1 MKLSELLSFIV
12 IPIYFVFIGI
22 ELLYL
27 RFAKQ
32 KYYRLNDSISSIST
46 GVIQQTIGIFI
57 HIMIYLSYDWLQ
69 QHGSIQQL
77 FGVKAVPETI
87 LWYVIAFLFFDF
99 LYYWFHRTSH
109 EVNVVWASHVVHHSS
124 EEYNLSTALRQG
136 TFQGLFSWP
145 FFLVMAFFGF
155 PLEMFLV
162 VSVLDLL
169 WQYFLHTRAV
179 GKLGPLEW
187 VMNTPSHHRVH
198 HGKNPQYIDK
208 NHAGALIIW
217 DRMFGT
223 FEPEGEEVVYGITK
237 PLNSWNPL
245 WANIESFKDLAYD
258 AWHAKS
264 FKEKFTVWFKP
275 PGWRPTNLGPY
286 PSVKVDPANVIKYDT
301 EVPFGI
307 SLYTLFQFVVS
318 LAFAVWV
325 LTQVKANHEAG
336 TLINLVGPAFIVVL
350 SLTNVGGIQEM
361 KRWAFFVELAK
372 NIAIGILLV
381 IALQAYAPL
390 WAITGGAFLYVVLT
404 TAWLFPFVK
413 QAEKAKVTY
422 AV

>member
-1 MKLSELLSFIV
+1 MPLSELLSFIV
-12 IPIYFVFIGI
+12 IPIYFVFIGV

-69 QHGSIQQL
+69 RNGSIQAL
-77 FGVKAVPETI
+77 FGVKAIPNTL

-109 EVNVVWASHVVHHSS
+109 EVNIVWASHVVHHSS

-145 FFLVMAFFGF
+145 FFLVMAVFGF

-187 VMNTPSHHRVH
+187 FMNTPSHHRVH
-198 HGKNPQYIDK
+198 HGKNPQYIDR

-237 PLNSWNPL
+237 PLNSWNPF
-245 WANIESFKDLAYD
+245 WANIESFKDLMYD
-258 AWHAKS
+258 AVHTKRWAD
-264 FKEKFTVWFKP
+264 KFTVWFKP
-275 PGWRPTNLGPY
+275 PGWRPRDLPPY
-286 PSVKVDPANVIKYDT
+286 VTPKIDPKNVIKFDT

-307 SLYTLFQFVVS
+307 NMYALFQFV
-318 LAFAVWV
+318 LNLGFAVWV
-325 LTQVKANHEAG
+325 LTQVKANIEAG

-350 SLTNVGGIQEM
+350 SLTNIGSIMEM
-361 KRWAFFVELAK
+361 KRWAFVVEIAK
-372 NIAIGILLV
+372 NIAVGILLV
-381 IALQAYAPL
+381 LALHTHTPL
-390 WAITGGAFLYVVLT
+390 WVLTGGAFLYVIVTL
-404 TAWLFPFVK
+404 AWLFPFIK

>member
-1 MKLSELLSFIV
+1 MLSEILSMIV
-12 IPIYFVFIGI
+12 IPIYLGFIGI

-32 KYYRLNDSISSIST
+32 KYYRLNDSLSSIST
-46 GVIQQTIGIFI
+46 GVIQQIIGIFI
-57 HIMIYLSYDWLQ
+57 HLMVYGSYFWIQ
-69 QHGSIQQL
+69 QHISIQDM
-77 FGVKAVPETI
+77 FGIPAIPENI
-87 LWYVIAFLFFDF
+87 LWYVIAFLAFDF
-99 LYYWFHRTSH
+99 LYYWFHRISH

-145 FFLVMAFFGF
+145 FYLVMAFAGF

-162 VSVLDLL
+162 VSALNLL

-187 VMNTPSHHRVH
+187 FMNTPSHHRVH
-198 HGKNPQYIDK
+198 HGKNPQYIDR

-217 DRMFGT
+217 DKMFGT

-245 WANIESFKDLAYD
+245 WANFESFYDLMYD

-264 FKEKFTVWFKP
+264 WKDKFAVWFKP
-275 PGWRPTNLGPY
+275 PGWRPANLPPY
-286 PSVKVDPANVIKYDT
+286 KSVKIDPKNVIKYDT
-301 EVPFGI
+301 EVPFGLNAYAFI
-307 SLYTLFQFVVS
+307 QFV
-318 LAFAVWV
+318 LALVFAVFV
-325 LTQVKANHEAG
+325 LLKSKEWDLLTVAG
-336 TLINLVGPAFIVVL
+336 PVFLVVL
-350 SLTNVGGIQEM
+350 SITNIGGLNDM
-361 KRWAFFVELAK
+361 RRWAFVMEIAK
-372 NIAIGILLV
+372 NITASV
-381 IALQAYAPL
+381 IMVVALQNTVPL
-390 WAITGGAFLYVVLT
+390 WASASGALLYLGITTV
-404 TAWLFPFVK
+404 WLLPFMK